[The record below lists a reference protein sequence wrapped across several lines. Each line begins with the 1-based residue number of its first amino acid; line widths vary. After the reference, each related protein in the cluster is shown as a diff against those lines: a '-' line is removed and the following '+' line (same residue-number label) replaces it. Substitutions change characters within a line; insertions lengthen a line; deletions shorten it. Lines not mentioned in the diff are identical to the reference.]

1 MDHGGYR
8 GWRALCVLAL
18 FVALL
23 DGGGYLLAEEPAA
36 ADPFGTEKPA
46 EKPAQ
51 ADKAKREP
59 APAKTPPQAEPPKV
73 RPLPGQLQMRGG
85 AVPLIRG
92 RIAIG
97 RPDAVDDDPIFFP
110 ADRATLQRL
119 SKAEELLKEKRFGE
133 AVRLLGDILEAPE
146 DFFFQPKRDE
156 PIHRSLKA
164 EAQRLIGELPAE
176 GREAYELLFGE
187 MARRSLDGAV
197 ASGDTSALTEVS
209 RRFFHTSAGY
219 EATYLLAAQQIDH
232 GQPLAAALSLKRLQ
246 GTPAGA
252 KFEPALSVKL
262 AACWLQAGMSDNA
275 RETLSQ
281 LLQQDRAQR
290 VILAGKEVPLFHRD
304 DEALSWLAQ
313 VAHVESTTPVDGSDQ
328 WPMYRG
334 SASRNTISSGSSPLL
349 SRRWAIPTSDT
360 FGPPVEEMVRQLR
373 ETSQDQG
380 SLLLCSLHPLAVKDL
395 VLMRTVGGL
404 LAVNFTTG
412 KRVWPGPVDESIRH
426 LLDPGAP
433 SHSINQ
439 PMRVGAARQVPNP
452 ALANG
457 PRWLSHRLYEDTTY
471 GTMSSDGLR
480 VFCIED
486 LDSGLGVTDQW
497 QVVNPNGRRV
507 TQTVGA
513 RSFNRLAAYDI
524 ATEGK
529 LKWEAGGPLGEP
541 QSELAGAFF
550 LGPPLPLADK
560 VYALSELKGEI
571 RLVALDAAT
580 GKVEWTQQ
588 LAVLET
594 ILGAEQVR
602 RSAGLCPSYSDGVLV
617 CPTAAGAVVALDLT
631 TRSLLWGY
639 QYARNDGNAPE
650 AVRLGMIRNPALAA
664 NNVGNGQ
671 RWTDASVTI
680 AAGHVLLTPPESNQ
694 LHCLNLLDGKL
705 LWQKPRDDGLYVGC
719 VHEDKVLVIG
729 RNSLRA
735 LALRDGSSCW
745 NEASLP
751 LPVGSIPTGRGFF
764 NGKRYHLPLST
775 AEVAAIDVTTGQI
788 VARSKSR
795 TGTVPGNL
803 ICHRGAV
810 ISQSVDVIERFDQR
824 DDLWQQIGAAIEADP
839 KDAAA
844 LARRGELLLDEGN
857 FRKATEDLRTSFDI
871 APDARTRDLLVD
883 ALLEGLRADFPAYR
897 DQLADIEKLIDQSAQ
912 RGEFLRLV
920 AVGWQKAG
928 NVPAAFDA
936 YMNIASLGANAN
948 DLERVDHV
956 LSVRRDRWVQARLKE
971 LLEAASPADRAAM
984 EKTIEERLATA
995 VQAAG
1000 PIPLRTFLTYYG
1012 TLPIGDVAREALV
1025 ARLEEEGSFAEA
1037 EQLLRRLEASGDPRR
1052 AARATAQY
1060 AALLQSAK
1068 RYDDAAIY
1076 YRRLADRFAD
1086 EECLDGKSGRQIVEA
1101 LPEKSDV
1108 NRLLAMTNP
1117 WPVGVVERE
1126 EGKSPVGVVTRHFA
1140 LDLSGPLAPFY
1151 DNSTLCVDQQQQS
1164 LVGFDGVGRER
1175 WRVPLRDTTS
1185 NNNNN
1190 HTFFGNGQMNPAR
1203 VSGHV
1208 VLVSMGY
1215 QVLAIDTLGGPG
1227 TDGARVLWRHDLID
1241 RAPAVPFQPQPHVIQ
1256 VPWAVPRLVVA
1267 DQLGRPLGS
1276 IGPITPELACYQR
1289 MRSVIAVHPLTG
1301 ESQWTRSDTEPGSDI
1316 FGDDEMLFIVAPN
1329 SEDALVVRALDGCEL
1344 GRRKVAASPQR
1355 MLTMGRR
1362 VVSWV
1367 LERGHVT
1374 LEVKDAWA
1382 EKSIWQRQFHANAK
1396 AWVVHDEAVGVMT
1409 PDGKFTLL
1417 NLADGQALVDEKL
1430 DAELNLSEIY
1440 VLRSPDQYILATN
1453 RPIQVRNNI
1462 NRQPVTSSIGNPLI
1476 TGHVHFFDRSSGKKI
1491 GSLEVDRQG
1500 LLLSQPASLPVL
1512 TFATHVYDQRK
1523 NRSQNVEAE
1532 LLFVDKR
1539 TAKIV
1544 HEEKLAQPVQQG
1556 IDISGDPELHEVL
1569 VRAHGVSLRLKFTG
1583 KPLAD
1588 EAAAPASNDD
1598 AKESD
1603 TARAGKAVMR
1613 GFQNWLQILAPRP
1626 QSPGPQPQV
1635 PKPAAPMGEAP
1646 K

>member
-1 MDHGGYR
+1 MDHGGYG
-8 GWRALCVLAL
+8 GWRVLCVLS
-18 FVALL
+18 V
-23 DGGGYLLAEEPAA
+23 LAVTIGSVERSRSEEPVQPAPAA
-36 ADPFGTEKPA
+36 PASEKDKAPSEAKKAPA
-46 EKPAQ
+46 EKTGDEAKPPKPA
-51 ADKAKREP
+51 APTP
-59 APAKTPPQAEPPKV
+59 APPQADPPKV
-73 RPLPGQLQMRGG
+73 RPLPGQIQMRGG
-85 AVPLIRG
+85 AVPLLRG
-92 RIAIG
+92 RVAIG
-97 RPDAVDDDPIFFP
+97 QPNAVDDDPIFFP

-119 SKAEELLKEKRFGE
+119 SKAQELLEEKRFGE

-146 DFFFQPKRDE
+146 DYFFQPKRDE

-187 MARRSLDGAV
+187 MARQNLERAV

-209 RRFFHTSAGY
+209 RRFFHTRAGY

-246 GTPAGA
+246 NTPAGVT
-252 KFEPALSVKL
+252 FEPTLSVKL
-262 AACWLQAGMSDNA
+262 AACWLQAGMGDNA
-275 RETLSQ
+275 RETLSR
-281 LLQQDRAQR
+281 LWQQDRARR

-304 DEALSWLAQ
+304 EEALDWLAQ
-313 VAHVESTTPVDGSDQ
+313 VAHVESSTPVDGSDQ

-360 FGPPVEEMVRQLR
+360 FGPPVEKMVVQLR

-439 PMRVGAARQVPNP
+439 PIRVGAARQVPNP
-452 ALANG
+452 ALTNG

-471 GTMSSDGLR
+471 GTMSSDGAR

-486 LDSGLGVTDQW
+486 LDSGLGMADQW

-507 TQTVGA
+507 TQSIGA

-594 ILGAEQVR
+594 TLGTEQVR
-602 RSAGLCPSYSDGVLV
+602 RSAGLAPSYSDGVLV

-639 QYARNDGNAPE
+639 QYSRNDANGPE
-650 AVRLGMIRNPALAA
+650 AVRLGMIRNPSLAA
-664 NNVGNGQ
+664 NSVGSGQ

-719 VHEDKVLVIG
+719 VHEDKVLVVG
-729 RNSLRA
+729 RNTLRA
-735 LALRDGSSCW
+735 LSLRDGSSAW
-745 NEASLP
+745 NEAALP
-751 LPVGSIPTGRGFF
+751 LPVGSVPTGRGFF
-764 NGKRYHLPLST
+764 NGTRYHLPLST
-775 AEVAAIDVTTGQI
+775 AEVAAIDVNTGQI

-810 ISQSVDVIERFDQR
+810 ISQGVDVIERFDQR
-824 DDLWQQIGAAIEADP
+824 DDLWQQIGAAIEANP
-839 KDAAA
+839 KDAVA

-857 FRKATEDLRTSFDI
+857 FRKATEDLKTSNEI

-883 ALLEGLRADFPAYR
+883 ALLEGLRVDFPAYR
-897 DQLADIEKLIDQSAQ
+897 DQLADIETLIDQSAQ
-912 RGEFLRLV
+912 RGTFLRLV
-920 AVGWQKAG
+920 AVGWQNAG
-928 NVPAAFDA
+928 NAQAAFDA
-936 YMNIASLGANAN
+936 YMNIAGLGASTNE
-948 DLERVDHV
+948 LERVDHV

-971 LLEAASPADRAAM
+971 LLDAASPTDRAAM
-984 EKTIEERLATA
+984 DKTIQERLAEA
-995 VQAAG
+995 QRGAG
-1000 PIPLRTFLTYYG
+1000 PIPLRTFLTFYG

-1025 ARLEEEGSFAEA
+1025 PRLAEEGMYAEA

-1052 AARATAQY
+1052 AARATAEY
-1060 AALLQSAK
+1060 AGLLQSAK
-1068 RYDDAAIY
+1068 RYEDAAIY
-1076 YRRLADRFAD
+1076 YRRLMDRFAD
-1086 EECLDGKSGRQIVEA
+1086 EQCLDGKTGRQIVDA
-1101 LPEKSDV
+1101 LAENSDV
-1108 NRLLAMTNP
+1108 KKLLAGADP

-1126 EGKSPVGVVTRHFA
+1126 EGKSPVGTVTRHFA
-1140 LDLSGPLAPFY
+1140 LDLTGSLAPFY
-1151 DNSTLCVDQQQQS
+1151 EHATLCVDQQQQS
-1164 LVGFDGVGRER
+1164 LVGFDGLGRER

-1185 NNNNN
+1185 NNPN

-1215 QVLAIDTLGGPG
+1215 QIMAIDTLGGPG

-1241 RAPAVPFQPQPHVIQ
+1241 RTAAVPFQPQPHVIQ

-1267 DQLGRPLGS
+1267 DQLGRPLGT
-1276 IGPITPELACYQR
+1276 IGPITPDLACYQR
-1289 MRSVIAVHPLTG
+1289 MRSVIAVNPLTG
-1301 ESQWTRSDTEPGSDI
+1301 ESQWTRGDTEPGSDI

-1329 SEDALVVRALDGCEL
+1329 SEDALVVRALDGGEL
-1344 GRRKVAASPQR
+1344 GRRKVPASPQR

-1362 VVSWV
+1362 VVSWA
-1367 LERGHVT
+1367 LEHGHVT
-1374 LEVKDAWA
+1374 LEVTDAWA
-1382 EKSIWQRQFHANAK
+1382 EKSIWKREFHANAK
-1396 AWVVHDEAVGVMT
+1396 AWVVHDDAVGVMT
-1409 PDGKFTLL
+1409 QDGKFTLL
-1417 NLADGQALVDEKL
+1417 SLTDGKAIVDEKL
-1430 DAELNLSEIY
+1430 DAEPNLSEIY

-1453 RPIQVRNNI
+1453 RPTQVRNNI
-1462 NRQPVTSSIGNPLI
+1462 NRQAAAGGIGNPLI
-1476 TGHVHFFDRSSGKKI
+1476 TGHVHVFERGSGKRI
-1491 GSLEVDRQG
+1491 GSMAVDRQG
-1500 LLLSQPASLPVL
+1500 LLLSQPAALPVL
-1512 TFATHVYDQRK
+1512 TFATLVYDQRK

-1532 LLFVDKR
+1532 LTFLDKR
-1539 TAKIV
+1539 TAKVV

-1556 IDISGDPELHEVL
+1556 LDISGDAERHQVV
-1569 VRAHGVSLRLKFTG
+1569 VRAHGISLRLTFTG
-1583 KPLAD
+1583 KPPAD
-1588 EAAAPASNDD
+1588 DGAAAKPEG

-1613 GFQNWLQILAPRP
+1613 GVQNWLQLIT
-1626 QSPGPQPQV
+1626 
-1635 PKPAAPMGEAP
+1635 PKTTAP
-1646 K
+1646 KGEE